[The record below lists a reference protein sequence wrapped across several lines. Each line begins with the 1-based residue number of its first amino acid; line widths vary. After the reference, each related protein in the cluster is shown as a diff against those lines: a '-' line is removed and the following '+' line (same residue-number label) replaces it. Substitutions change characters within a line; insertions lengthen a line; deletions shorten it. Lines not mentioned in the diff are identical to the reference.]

1 MSMTLSPYRIIYF
14 WGRGSCE
21 IMRGGGCWMKFEST
35 LHGIFTKENLHT
47 FDINWTI
54 LSSAIFGIT
63 EMKWMKGAIFCV
75 SKILKEFYCYFESYY
90 FSLDA
95 NEYGNMS
102 SLKTNIERSL
112 TNPEKLAKTSTL
124 PYRRIYSFP
133 WTSYSGT
140 DSLQV
145 LRANQWVN
153 LCQICVLNIYVRK
166 LLLEG

>member
-1 MSMTLSPYRIIYF
+1 MRQFVIEFEWWSMSMTLSPYRIIYF

-21 IMRGGGCWMKFEST
+21 IMRGDVGWSLNRRCMGFLSRKLTYLWHQRDHIIKCHIWHHRNEMNE
-35 LHGIFTKENLHT
+35 GIL
-47 FDINWTI
+47 
-54 LSSAIFGIT
+54 
-63 EMKWMKGAIFCV
+63 FCV
-75 SKILKEFYCYFESYY
+75 STILKEFYCYFESYY

-140 DSLQV
+140 DSLHDSERTSE
-145 LRANQWVN
+145 L
-153 LCQICVLNIYVRK
+153 ICARFVF
-166 LLLEG
+166 

>member
-1 MSMTLSPYRIIYF
+1 MVVDVHDLVSISNYIFLGEGELWDNEGGMLDEVWIDAAWDFYQGKLTYLWHQLDHIIKCHI
-14 WGRGSCE
+14 WHHRNE
-21 IMRGGGCWMKFEST
+21 MNE
-35 LHGIFTKENLHT
+35 GIH
-47 FDINWTI
+47 I
-54 LSSAIFGIT
+54 LR
-63 EMKWMKGAIFCV
+63 

-140 DSLQV
+140 DSLHDSERTSE
-145 LRANQWVN
+145 L
-153 LCQICVLNIYVRK
+153 ICARFVF
-166 LLLEG
+166 